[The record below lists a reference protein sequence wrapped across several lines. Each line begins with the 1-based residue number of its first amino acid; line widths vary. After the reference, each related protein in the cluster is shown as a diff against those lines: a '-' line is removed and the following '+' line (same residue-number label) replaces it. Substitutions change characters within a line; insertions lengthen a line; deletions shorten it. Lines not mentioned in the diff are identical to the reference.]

1 MKKETQQQELMNRFL
16 EYTKQSDKI
25 TIYFIDDEVWI
36 YKLGS
41 YYNKLYNKI
50 KNMNKYQIEEYFKP
64 KYNYNFTEAC

>member
-1 MKKETQQQELMNRFL
+1 MK
-16 EYTKQSDKI
+16 Y
-25 TIYFIDDEVWI
+25 I